1 MTTIVD
7 MRKERKTLLYSLLAC
22 IAAVTAI
29 MFVTMGQSYSSN
41 LGDITRVATIS
52 TAAVLSIKV
61 IAAQGVKGLFGRTY
75 FALAIGLVLW
85 VCAESIWAYTE
96 IGLGEKAP
104 FPSIADGFWLAGY
117 GGFGYHLFGLSR
129 FFGKGVRRWKIAIV
143 SVAMAILCYYY
154 VDSILASSSS
164 DDTVTPLV
172 LGISIAYPVL
182 DAILFV
188 PAIVI
193 VLNSGRGKLTAIPWI
208 FIAWII
214 LGVADSML
222 GFVEISGFS
231 GDTTFVT
238 MTYNAAYLA
247 FAAGIVWYI
256 RFFISGNRVIIQN

>member
-1 MTTIVD
+1 M
-7 MRKERKTLLYSLLAC
+7 
-22 IAAVTAI
+22 
-29 MFVTMGQSYSSN
+29 
-41 LGDITRVATIS
+41 
-52 TAAVLSIKV
+52 
-61 IAAQGVKGLFGRTY
+61 
-75 FALAIGLVLW
+75 
-85 VCAESIWAYTE
+85 
-96 IGLGEKAP
+96 
-104 FPSIADGFWLAGY
+104 LAGY

-129 FFGKGVRRWKIAIV
+129 FFGKGVRRYKIAIV
-143 SVAMAILCYYY
+143 SVAMAILCYYD
-154 VDSILASSSS
+154 VDSILASSAS

-172 LGISIAYPVL
+172 LGISIAYPLL

-238 MTYNAAYLA
+238 ITYNAAYLA

-256 RFFISGNRVIIQN
+256 RFFISGNRITIKN